1 MPARSA
7 TIARAMLSRAQEAR
21 VRATLWSSSSKSYC
35 LEHLATA
42 AKIPSGDLSDLAAF
56 VRTLHE
62 RGDCQRRFGG
72 FCDASAHETRQTL
85 AWGPPAR
92 LGAPGRA

>member
-1 MPARSA
+1 M
-7 TIARAMLSRAQEAR
+7 ARAVLSRAQEAR
-21 VRATLWSSSSKSYC
+21 VRAILWNSSSRAYC

-42 AKIPSGDLSDLAAF
+42 AKIPRGHLSALAAF

-72 FCDASAHETRQTL
+72 FCAANEHETRQTL
-85 AWGPPAR
+85 VWGPPTRLVAR
-92 LGAPGRA
+92 GQT